1 MRWSKK
7 NERYILLILIMK
19 DYNDA
24 EQIGKFVKGKIVELL
39 FERMI
44 REDPKHTFTV
54 IPFGYEKT
62 TPELAQYRE
71 LIKNYET
78 LTVIKQSPDFI
89 LIKNDKT
96 EVHFVE
102 VKYRRELTERVV
114 AAIKESAKDVSQYWF
129 GTWFFLAT
137 QNGFYFDKSTEI
149 IKNGGVMKRLD
160 ERIISLEI
168 QNKYLGVL
176 KEFIKIKN

>member
-1 MRWSKK
+1 MK
-7 NERYILLILIMK
+7 N
-19 DYNDA
+19 YNDA
-24 EQIGKFVKGKIVELL
+24 EQIGWFVKGKIVELL
-39 FERMI
+39 FEMMI
-44 REDPKHTFTV
+44 REDPEHTFTI

-71 LIKNYET
+71 LIKNYGT

-102 VKYRRELTERVV
+102 VKYRREFNELV
-114 AAIKESAKDVSQYWF
+114 ATRLLGEAKSVTKYWQE
-129 GTWFFLAT
+129 TWFFVAT
-137 QNGFYFDKSTEI
+137 QDGFRFDSGEEI
-149 IKNGGVMKRLD
+149 IKNNGAMKKLD
-160 ERIISLEI
+160 ETIITPEI

-176 KEFIKIKN
+176 REFIPIKN

>member
-1 MRWSKK
+1 MKK
-7 NERYILLILIMK
+7 F
-19 DYNDA
+19 NDA
-24 EQIGKFVKGKIVELL
+24 TAIGQFVKGRITELL
-39 FERMI
+39 FEMMI
-44 REDPKHTFTV
+44 REDPAHTFTI

-71 LIKNYET
+71 LIKNQET

-102 VKYRRELTERVV
+102 VKYRREFNEIV
-114 AAIKESAKDVSQYWF
+114 ASDMKENAKNVSRYWF

-137 QNGFYFDKSTEI
+137 QNGFYFNSGEEI
-149 IKNGGVMKRLD
+149 IKNNGKMTKLN
-160 ERIISLEI
+160 EQIIPAEI
-168 QNKYLGVL
+168 QNKYLTVL
-176 KEFIKIKN
+176 KEFIKVNKKQN